1 MRCSGR
7 MLVRFTADTSLT
19 RAGFAASFIAAP
31 AAALTRAPAAVGCA
45 RVSNLTAPSGE
56 VVDGSGAEPYLPN
69 ANCTWNIV
77 APRRLIALS
86 FVAFD
91 LELPYDRVSRTLPH
105 CTPQYRPVPHSTAQ
119 CRCAQYR
126 PVPHSGSQCRSVQ
139 PSTTA
144 CCIAQVRVYDG
155 AESGGIVLFEPT
167 QTPPLNTSLIA
178 RYSFLATAT
187 MCARCVCV
195 CARALACVCVRVRAC
210 VCCVCVRV
218 RASAPVSH
226 SGTFEAL

>member
-1 MRCSGR
+1 

-119 CRCAQYR
+119 YR
-126 PVPHSGSQCRSVQ
+126 PVPLCAVPPSAAQRLAVPLSTAQYYSVLHC
-139 PSTTA
+139 A
-144 CCIAQVRVYDG
+144 GVRV
-155 AESGGIVLFEPT
+155 
-167 QTPPLNTSLIA
+167 
-178 RYSFLATAT
+178 
-187 MCARCVCV
+187 
-195 CARALACVCVRVRAC
+195 
-210 VCCVCVRV
+210 
-218 RASAPVSH
+218 
-226 SGTFEAL
+226 

>member
-45 RVSNLTAPSGE
+45 SVSNLTAPSGE

-105 CTPQYRPVPHSTAQ
+105 CTAHYRPVPLCAVPPSAAQRLAVPLSTAQ
-119 CRCAQYR
+119 YYSVLHCA
-126 PVPHSGSQCRSVQ
+126 G
-139 PSTTA
+139 A
-144 CCIAQVRVYDG
+144 RV
-155 AESGGIVLFEPT
+155 
-167 QTPPLNTSLIA
+167 
-178 RYSFLATAT
+178 
-187 MCARCVCV
+187 
-195 CARALACVCVRVRAC
+195 
-210 VCCVCVRV
+210 
-218 RASAPVSH
+218 
-226 SGTFEAL
+226 

>member
-1 MRCSGR
+1 

-119 CRCAQYR
+119 Y
-126 PVPHSGSQCRSVQ
+126 PTVPPSAAVRSTAQCR
-139 PSTTA
+139 T
-144 CCIAQVRVYDG
+144 
-155 AESGGIVLFEPT
+155 E
-167 QTPPLNTSLIA
+167 
-178 RYSFLATAT
+178 
-187 MCARCVCV
+187 
-195 CARALACVCVRVRAC
+195 
-210 VCCVCVRV
+210 
-218 RASAPVSH
+218 
-226 SGTFEAL
+226 